1 MSAMKIA
8 LACPGRA
15 PLPPG
20 GCRPDL
26 QAQLS
31 SNLRC
36 GIARF
41 ARIPDARFEQ
51 IEVVA
56 EIVHLFPQPG
66 KLSPQRSSRR
76 CPADLLRSANHMLAF
91 DV

>member
-1 MSAMKIA
+1 MIAVKIA

-26 QAQLS
+26 QAELS
-31 SNLRC
+31 SDFRC
-36 GIARF
+36 RIARF
-41 ARIPDARFEQ
+41 ARIPGARFEQ
-51 IEVVA
+51 IEVIP

-66 KLSPQRSSRR
+66 KLSHQSNSRH
-76 CPADLLRSANHMLAF
+76 CPADLLRSVNHKVSF